1 MTISGTTKLEAVNI
15 MLNTIG
21 EASTTT
27 LDGSVT
33 PLPFEVST
41 AVATLDEILKEMQMD
56 SYVFNT
62 EYDVSLLPVTNA
74 GTGVTKI
81 PVASNYLRIQNTSS
95 YEEYT
100 VRQGYLYSMKDKTDL
115 LTSIVTVDVIYALEF
130 VDLPEAAKRY
140 ISIRAARVYADRLV
154 GSRDIRVFSQQDE
167 FEAKAKMMDYEVGV
181 DNINMLRDN
190 PDTYSIV
197 NRRGSSSWL

>member
-1 MTISGTTKLEAVNI
+1 

-33 PLPFEVST
+33 PLPFEVSI
-41 AVATLDEILKEMQMD
+41 AVTTLDEILREMQMD

-62 EYDVSLLPVTNA
+62 EYDVTLLPVTNA
-74 GTGVTKI
+74 GTGETKI
-81 PVASNYLRIQNTSS
+81 PVASNYLRIQNASS

-100 VRQGYLYSMKDKTDL
+100 VRQGYLYSMKDKTDSL
-115 LTSIVTVDVIYALEF
+115 SSAVTVDVVYALEF

-140 ISIRAARVYADRLV
+140 TSIRAARVYADRLV

-197 NRRGSSSWL
+197 DRRGPASWL